1 MVVYTVTVFACL
13 ICVFLVNGDREFAGN
28 EEVHDESHI
37 KKHLED
43 KIDVSKMTE
52 DQQRFHYFSMSDLN
66 KDNYID
72 GNEVLKALTHD
83 HEGNTGPGIP
93 VQDEDAIITM
103 IDAVMK
109 QMDVNGDGY
118 VDFAEYM
125 KDQTKKSPRSS

>member
-1 MVVYTVTVFACL
+1 MVVCTVTVFACL
-13 ICVFLVNGDREFAGN
+13 TCAFLVNGDRQFAGN
-28 EEVHDESHI
+28 EEVHDE
-37 KKHLED
+37 
-43 KIDVSKMTE
+43 
-52 DQQRFHYFSMSDLN
+52 RFHYFSMSDLN

-103 IDAVMK
+103 IDTVMK